1 MQSKLFVLP
10 SELSSRPDFEQ
21 FVLYLD
27 RLLTK
32 YADQIAFVVLFGSMA
47 RGNWS
52 RGSDYDL
59 LIGLDKD
66 DGKRL
71 IDRTMEFSADA
82 ERLALDVQPFVYCR
96 SEWELMFQE
105 AHPLLLEVLEH
116 GMSLWDR
123 GDYARLKSVFEQ

>member
-1 MQSKLFVLP
+1 
-10 SELSSRPDFEQ
+10 
-21 FVLYLD
+21 
-27 RLLTK
+27 
-32 YADQIAFVVLFGSMA
+32 
-47 RGNWS
+47 
-52 RGSDYDL
+52 L